1 MKKALK
7 IILGIFLSLVAL
19 IVIAVTIFACTNREL
34 AKGAF
39 DLLLSAPGN
48 NIKAAWLFI
57 TTDSDGLD
65 QKITDNTAKYSEAIN
80 NVLGDLGDNQVSLNE
95 DVMAALDSGE
105 YTEEEMT
112 RIIVSGGAELENI
125 KKEKEQAAASGE
137 ASDNTTSEKADAEK
151 EPAVNTDKAEEPDN
165 TEKNETEQKNE
176 VSDSEKN
183 DSASQTTPDVKTEGV
198 KDNKP
203 AEKTED
209 TKPANVEND
218 KKTDTTGSK
227 NDPVKNDTASA
238 PDTSVSEDGNE
249 DYDEYYPDGYPD
261 PVVEEEPADETET
274 VQPQKPVSPETT
286 QPQTPPASEQPQ
298 TPAAPQP
305 VTSDDTAATIAKL
318 YVVKSRFVGELT
330 SLEGT
335 IRSTYEA
342 LPKEQRVPASRK
354 SIAGQYISVVANLE
368 AQCDAE
374 VDAILAELTT
384 KLQQQGKDTSVVAT
398 LRSAY
403 ENEKSLKKAYYMDVY
418 MNGI

>member
-137 ASDNTTSEKADAEK
+137 ASDNTTSEKADAQK
-151 EPAVNTDKAEEPDN
+151 EPSVNTDKAEEPDN
-165 TEKNETEQKNE
+165 TVKNETEQKNE
-176 VSDSEKN
+176 VSESEKT
-183 DSASQTTPDVKTEGV
+183 DSSSQSNPSDKTEGV

-227 NDPVKNDTASA
+227 NDPVKNDTTSA
-238 PDTSVSEDGNE
+238 PDTLVSEDGNE

-261 PVVEEEPADETET
+261 PVVEEEPTVETET
-274 VQPQKPVSPETT
+274 VQPQKPVSSETT
-286 QPQTPPASEQPQ
+286 QPQ

>member
-57 TTDSDGLD
+57 TTDSEGLD

-95 DVMAALDSGE
+95 EVMAALDSGE

-151 EPAVNTDKAEEPDN
+151 EPVVNTDKAEEPDN

-176 VSDSEKN
+176 VSDSEKT
-183 DSASQTTPDVKTEGV
+183 DSSSQSNPSDKTEGV

-274 VQPQKPVSPETT
+274 VQPQKPVSSETT

-335 IRSTYEA
+335 IKSAYGA